1 MGIKQFLAYLQRS
14 DDSETLVAALGNELG
29 DWRESLSQLLDVEDE
44 QGRSSV
50 GDPQD
55 QPKLA
60 IILSHLTNQHHE
72 YFSKGRHE
80 PPKGRLR
87 LSCK

>member
-44 QGRSSV
+44 QGSRFSRRSSRSTKT
-50 GDPQD
+50 GNDP
-55 QPKLA
+55 L
-60 IILSHLTNQHHE
+60 LSHKSAPRLTVRT
-72 YFSKGRHE
+72 YSAF
-80 PPKGRLR
+80 
-87 LSCK
+87 

>member
-1 MGIKQFLAYLQRS
+1 M
-14 DDSETLVAALGNELG
+14 
-29 DWRESLSQLLDVEDE
+29 SQLLDVEDE

-60 IILSHLTNQHHE
+60 MILSHLTNQHQE
-72 YFSKGRHE
+72 YFTNTYSAIVLLVSFEMNTVICLDVNTIE
-80 PPKGRLR
+80 PKLYI
-87 LSCK
+87 